1 MKTREILKLA
11 IRGGWLWKLPEN
23 KREEAELIHDIWLA
37 FVSEY
42 SKKRHEEIKLVRV
55 KIKEWMSDPEMMDFA
70 KKSRMRYLKKQRNNL
85 LKELN
90 LLTDKYVEATRG
102 GASEEVL
109 NKMIKVGKN
118 IDKKIKGYEISIGVL
133 EGKIEQKD
141 MITDEMIEKARE
153 YPIENLVEVNKIG
166 RAKCPECAIEGHNMD
181 IRNNFGYC
189 YKCNSNFN
197 SLDIYIVLN
206 PGISFREAVLSLQ
219 N

>member
-11 IRGGWLWKLPEN
+11 IRGGWLWELPEN
-23 KREEAELIHDIWLA
+23 EREEAELIHDIWLD

-55 KIKEWMSDPEMMDFA
+55 KIKEWMSDPEMIEFA

-90 LLTDKYVEATRG
+90 LVTDKYVEATRG

-118 IDKKIKGYEISIGVL
+118 ID
-133 EGKIEQKD
+133 
-141 MITDEMIEKARE
+141 
-153 YPIENLVEVNKIG
+153 
-166 RAKCPECAIEGHNMD
+166 
-181 IRNNFGYC
+181 
-189 YKCNSNFN
+189 
-197 SLDIYIVLN
+197 
-206 PGISFREAVLSLQ
+206 
-219 N
+219 